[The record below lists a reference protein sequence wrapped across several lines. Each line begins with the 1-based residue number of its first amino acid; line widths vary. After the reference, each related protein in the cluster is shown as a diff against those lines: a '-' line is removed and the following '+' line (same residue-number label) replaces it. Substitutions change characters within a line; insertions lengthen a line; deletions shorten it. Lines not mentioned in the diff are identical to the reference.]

1 MIMFCHITTKKK
13 INEYRQVIDTSSTKR
28 HKGKL
33 YKIKM
38 KDGSEIKVT
47 DDHRFWT
54 GIEYLQIK
62 KILLSLHNNK
72 K

>member
-1 MIMFCHITTKKK
+1 
-13 INEYRQVIDTSSTKR
+13 
-28 HKGKL
+28 
-33 YKIKM
+33 M

-47 DDHRFWT
+47 EDHRFFT

-62 KILLSLHNNK
+62 DILLSLPK